1 MEEILQYQVERWRK
15 AVAADEQGE
24 TIVLDGDPFKLY
36 FNWAMWRAG
45 LSSEAEWKA
54 ASGAARR
61 SVAAGDLGLADL
73 ILYSYPGVD
82 ELRRRKESDP
92 TRARR
97 NFARNTAMR
106 TSFREWYQCVG
117 RLDPDRVIWEHPAD
131 GLDERHLRLGR
142 RSNRSS
148 VATVDALLASLPRT

>member
-1 MEEILQYQVERWRK
+1 MDEILQFQVERWRT

-45 LSSEAEWKA
+45 TTSDAEWKDA
-54 ASGAARR
+54 TVEARG

-73 ILYSYPGVD
+73 ILYGDPGVD

-92 TRARR
+92 TRSRR
-97 NFARNTAMR
+97 NFDRNTAMR
-106 TSFREWYQCVG
+106 QSFRKWYQCVG
-117 RLDPDRVIWEHPAD
+117 LLDADRVIWEHPAH
-131 GLDERHLRLGR
+131 GLSERHLGVGR
-142 RSNRSS
+142 RQDRSS
-148 VATVDALLASLPRT
+148 VTTVDALLASLPRT